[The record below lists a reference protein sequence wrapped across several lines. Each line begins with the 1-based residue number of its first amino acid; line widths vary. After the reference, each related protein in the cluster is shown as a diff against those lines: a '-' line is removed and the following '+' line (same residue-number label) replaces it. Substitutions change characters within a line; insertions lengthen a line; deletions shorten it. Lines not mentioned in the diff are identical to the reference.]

1 MTLKRISPS
10 ELELGMF
17 VHKLDGSWF
26 DHPFWKSKFLIEDQ
40 EKLQILKSS
49 RVAGIIIDTA
59 RGKDKIARVDEPRA
73 QARGVPAARAAN
85 SRLQAIRQRTVRA
98 PDAAMP
104 VSIAAELGA
113 AQAIAEKATSTLS
126 RTFIDAR
133 LGKALNVRAVKPV
146 VHDIFASVRRN
157 PQAFSGLMRC
167 KLKNEA
173 MFRHALSVSALMVS
187 LARKMKMPST
197 EVHRCGLAGLLLD
210 IGVNYLPQTIEPPLG
225 DYRNADPAIWQQH
238 VLLGYRALLND
249 GDLPQPV
256 LDACLQHH
264 ERIDGSGF
272 PKGLAGDQ
280 IEPIARMAAI
290 CDTFDF
296 LLSKTS
302 TAVALDPAAAIR
314 HMQAME
320 GAFDE
325 TILRQFIESVG
336 LYPVGSFVVLRSEKL
351 AMVVDVDHQ
360 DHSRPSVQA
369 FYSLAS
375 AERILPHRINLAHSG
390 AADEIVG
397 IADLSGLDLPEDD
410 LLREMI
416 FLSAHKRGE

>member
-197 EVHRCGLAGLLLD
+197 EVHR
-210 IGVNYLPQTIEPPLG
+210 
-225 DYRNADPAIWQQH
+225 
-238 VLLGYRALLND
+238 
-249 GDLPQPV
+249 
-256 LDACLQHH
+256 
-264 ERIDGSGF
+264 
-272 PKGLAGDQ
+272 
-280 IEPIARMAAI
+280 
-290 CDTFDF
+290 
-296 LLSKTS
+296 
-302 TAVALDPAAAIR
+302 
-314 HMQAME
+314 
-320 GAFDE
+320 
-325 TILRQFIESVG
+325 
-336 LYPVGSFVVLRSEKL
+336 
-351 AMVVDVDHQ
+351 
-360 DHSRPSVQA
+360 
-369 FYSLAS
+369 
-375 AERILPHRINLAHSG
+375 
-390 AADEIVG
+390 
-397 IADLSGLDLPEDD
+397 
-410 LLREMI
+410 
-416 FLSAHKRGE
+416 